1 MFEIPSAE
9 EALLIEEAWAS
20 LIEFVASVRE
30 LEAFATEVGMA
41 MRARQ
46 PGLAHHPPVPEAVD
60 TLIQSRNALRMRPQ
74 GVSVQ
79 SADAWLF
86 GALALAFGASPDA
99 LTDLV
104 RDEAGHPETMWF
116 QRIRQLARDGALW
129 PAATEA
135 LGALEGSEPT

>member
-9 EALLIEEAWAS
+9 EALLLEEAWAS

-46 PGLAHHPPVPEAVD
+46 PGLAHHPPVPDAVD
-60 TLIQSRNALRMRPQ
+60 TLIQARNALRMRPQ

-79 SADAWLF
+79 GGDAWLF
-86 GALALAFGASPDA
+86 SALAVALGAHPDA

-104 RDEAGHPETMWF
+104 RDEAGHPETLWF

-135 LGALEGSEPT
+135 LGVLEGGEPT

>member
-9 EALLIEEAWAS
+9 EALLLEEAWAS
-20 LIEFVASVRE
+20 LIEVVASVRE
-30 LEAFATEVGMA
+30 LEAFAAEVGVA

-46 PGLAHHPPVPEAVD
+46 PGLAHHPPVPDTVD
-60 TLIQSRNALRMRPQ
+60 TLIQARNALRIRPQ
-74 GVSVQ
+74 GISVQ
-79 SADAWLF
+79 GADAWLF
-86 GALALAFGASPDA
+86 GALAVALGASPDA

-104 RDEAGHPETMWF
+104 RDEAGPSENLWF

-135 LGALEGSEPT
+135 LLALEGGDPT

>member
-1 MFEIPSAE
+1 MPEIPSAE
-9 EALLIEEAWAS
+9 EALLLEEAWAS

-30 LEAFATEVGMA
+30 LEAFATEVGVA
-41 MRARQ
+41 MRDCQ
-46 PGLAHHPPVPEAVD
+46 PGLAHHPPVLDAVD
-60 TLIQSRNALRMRPQ
+60 TLIQARNALRMRPQ

-79 SADAWLF
+79 GGDAWLF
-86 GALALAFGASPDA
+86 GALAVAFGASPDA

-104 RDEAGHPETMWF
+104 RDEAGHPETLWF

-135 LGALEGSEPT
+135 LGELEGGDQT